1 MQQNEN
7 PFTILSQIFID
18 NQRLLNDK
26 TDGLRTRLKSLIKK
40 LNELDKQLENDLF
53 STDLNIILNIEEES
67 KLILA
72 FAKEVEFQRDQITNA
87 ISVLSES
94 KKIKL
99 NK

>member
-18 NQRLLNDK
+18 NQRFLNDK
-26 TDGLRTRLKSLIKK
+26 TNGLRTRLKSLITK